1 MLARLF
7 FIIVGSGFGY
17 LIAEDD
23 LIEVNRIVAR
33 INDRVIT
40 WGEIELA
47 MEKLNFSEKE
57 KLQRAREFV
66 DGKIDRL
73 LSQIAFKEKGME
85 LPETYVEQ
93 EYSNKLMSDFNGDRR
108 LFREVLQSNGQS
120 SLEYKEQLKEDIIHM
135 HMLAQR
141 KRSGNEISPQS
152 VEDYYQQNKS
162 DFRVGKRVKLSEI
175 VFSGDK
181 NESGALNSAAQKVY
195 ALIQG
200 GSDFE
205 ELASKNGQSPFIK
218 NSGSWGFFVSQD
230 EIRNDQIRDIA
241 FKLNEGVSSKPF
253 AVNLLERKPDG
264 SVASSGNIA
273 WYILKADK
281 IEPAKNLPIN
291 EVRTEIEGI
300 LARKSELNDQR
311 RWLSRQKRDAY
322 VEVNLP
328 D

>member
-17 LIAEDD
+17 LIAEDE

-57 KLQRAREFV
+57 KLLRAREFV

-135 HMLAQR
+135 HMLGQR
-141 KRSGNEISPQS
+141 KRSGDEISPQS

-181 NESGALNSAAQKVY
+181 NESVTLNSAAQKVY
-195 ALIQG
+195 SLLQE
-200 GSDFE
+200 GSDFK

-241 FKLNEGVSSKPF
+241 FKLNEGVISKPF

-264 SVASSGNIA
+264 SVAPSGNTA
-273 WYILKADK
+273 WYIIKADK

-291 EVRTEIEGI
+291 EVRSEIEGI
-300 LARKSELNDQR
+300 LARNSELNDQR

-322 VEVNLP
+322 VEVSLP

>member
-205 ELASKNGQSPFIK
+205 ELASQNGQSPFIK

-273 WYILKADK
+273 WYIIKADK

>member
-93 EYSNKLMSDFNGDRR
+93 E
-108 LFREVLQSNGQS
+108 
-120 SLEYKEQLKEDIIHM
+120 
-135 HMLAQR
+135 
-141 KRSGNEISPQS
+141 
-152 VEDYYQQNKS
+152 
-162 DFRVGKRVKLSEI
+162 
-175 VFSGDK
+175 
-181 NESGALNSAAQKVY
+181 
-195 ALIQG
+195 
-200 GSDFE
+200 
-205 ELASKNGQSPFIK
+205 
-218 NSGSWGFFVSQD
+218 
-230 EIRNDQIRDIA
+230 
-241 FKLNEGVSSKPF
+241 
-253 AVNLLERKPDG
+253 
-264 SVASSGNIA
+264 
-273 WYILKADK
+273 
-281 IEPAKNLPIN
+281 
-291 EVRTEIEGI
+291 
-300 LARKSELNDQR
+300 
-311 RWLSRQKRDAY
+311 
-322 VEVNLP
+322 
-328 D
+328 

>member
-181 NESGALNSAAQKVY
+181 NESGALNSAARKVY

-205 ELASKNGQSPFIK
+205 ELASQNGQSPFIK

-291 EVRTEIEGI
+291 EVRSEIEGI

>member
-7 FIIVGSGFGY
+7 LIIVGSGFGY

-141 KRSGNEISPQS
+141 KRSGDEISPQS

-181 NESGALNSAAQKVY
+181 NESGSLNSAAQKVY

-205 ELASKNGQSPFIK
+205 ELASRNGQSPFIK

-291 EVRTEIEGI
+291 EVRSEIEGI
-300 LARKSELNDQR
+300 LARKAELNDQR

-322 VEVNLP
+322 IEVNLP

>member
-7 FIIVGSGFGY
+7 FIIIGSGFCY
-17 LIAEDD
+17 LIAEDE
-23 LIEVNRIVAR
+23 LIEINRIVAR
-33 INDRVIT
+33 INDRVVT

-57 KLQRAREFV
+57 KLQRASEFV

-93 EYSNKLMSDFNGDRR
+93 EYSNKLMSNFNGDRR

-120 SLEYKEQLKEDIIHM
+120 TLEYKEQLKEDIIHM

-141 KRSGNEISPQS
+141 KRSGDEISPQS
-152 VEDYYQQNKS
+152 VENYYQENKM
-162 DFRVGKRVKLSEI
+162 DFRVGKRIRLSEI
-175 VFSGDK
+175 VFSGDNK
-181 NESGALNSAAQKVY
+181 QSQDLNSTAQEVY
-195 ALIQG
+195 DLIQQ

-205 ELASKNGQSPFIK
+205 DLASKNGQSPFLK
-218 NSGSWGFFVSQD
+218 NSGSWGFFVSED

-241 FKLNEGVSSKPF
+241 FRLNEGENSKPF
-253 AVNLLERKPDG
+253 AVNLMKKKADG
-264 SVASSGNIA
+264 SVASSQNLA
-273 WYILKADK
+273 WYIIKVDK

-291 EVRTEIEGI
+291 EVRAEIEGI
-300 LARKSELNDQR
+300 LARKAELNDQR

-322 VEVNLP
+322 IEVNLP

>member
-17 LIAEDD
+17 LNAEDD

-291 EVRTEIEGI
+291 EVRSEIEGI

>member
-17 LIAEDD
+17 LNAEDE
-23 LIEVNRIVAR
+23 LIEINRIVAR

-291 EVRTEIEGI
+291 EVRSEIEGI

>member
-17 LIAEDD
+17 LIAEDE

-33 INDRVIT
+33 INDKVIT

-135 HMLAQR
+135 HMLGQR
-141 KRSGNEISPQS
+141 KRSGDEISPQS

-181 NESGALNSAAQKVY
+181 NESVTLNSAAQKVY
-195 ALIQG
+195 ALLQEG
-200 GSDFE
+200 FDFK

-241 FKLNEGVSSKPF
+241 FKLNEGVISKPF

-264 SVASSGNIA
+264 SVAPSGNTA
-273 WYILKADK
+273 LYIIKADK

-291 EVRTEIEGI
+291 EVRSEIEGI
-300 LARKSELNDQR
+300 LARNSELNDQR

-322 VEVNLP
+322 VEVSLP

>member
-7 FIIVGSGFGY
+7 LIIVGSGFGY

-33 INDRVIT
+33 INGRVIT

-108 LFREVLQSNGQS
+108 LFREVLQSNGQP

-141 KRSGNEISPQS
+141 KRSGDEISPQS

-181 NESGALNSAAQKVY
+181 NESGSLNSAAQKVY

-205 ELASKNGQSPFIK
+205 ELASRNGQSPFIK
-218 NSGSWGFFVSQD
+218 NSGNWGFFVSQD

-281 IEPAKNLPIN
+281 IEPVKNLPIN
-291 EVRTEIEGI
+291 EVRSEIEGI
-300 LARKSELNDQR
+300 LARKAELNDQR

-322 VEVNLP
+322 IEVNLP

>member
-7 FIIVGSGFGY
+7 LIIVGSGFGY

-120 SLEYKEQLKEDIIHM
+120 TLEYKEQLKEDIIHM

-141 KRSGNEISPQS
+141 KRSGDEISPQS

-181 NESGALNSAAQKVY
+181 NESGSLNSAAQKVY

-281 IEPAKNLPIN
+281 IEPVKNLPIN
-291 EVRTEIEGI
+291 EVRSEIEGI
-300 LARKSELNDQR
+300 LARKAELNDQR

-322 VEVNLP
+322 IEVNLP

>member
-273 WYILKADK
+273 WYILKADE

-291 EVRTEIEGI
+291 EVRSEIEGI

>member
-241 FKLNEGVSSKPF
+241 FKLNEGASSKPF

-291 EVRTEIEGI
+291 EVRSEIEGI

>member
-17 LIAEDD
+17 LIAEDE

-135 HMLAQR
+135 HMLGQR
-141 KRSGNEISPQS
+141 KRSGDEISPQS

-175 VFSGDK
+175 VFSGNK
-181 NESGALNSAAQKVY
+181 NESVTLNSAAQKVY
-195 ALIQG
+195 ALLQEG
-200 GSDFE
+200 FDFK

-264 SVASSGNIA
+264 SVAPSGNIA
-273 WYILKADK
+273 WYIIKADK

-291 EVRTEIEGI
+291 EVRSEIEGI
-300 LARKSELNDQR
+300 LARNSELNDQR

-322 VEVNLP
+322 VEVSLP

>member
-7 FIIVGSGFGY
+7 LIIVGSGFGY

-120 SLEYKEQLKEDIIHM
+120 TLEYKEQLKEDIIHM

-141 KRSGNEISPQS
+141 KRSGDEISPQS

-181 NESGALNSAAQKVY
+181 NESGSLNSAAQKVY

-205 ELASKNGQSPFIK
+205 ELASRNGQSPFIK

-281 IEPAKNLPIN
+281 IEPVKNLPIN
-291 EVRTEIEGI
+291 EVRSEIEGI
-300 LARKSELNDQR
+300 LARKAELNDQR

-322 VEVNLP
+322 IEVNLP

>member
-205 ELASKNGQSPFIK
+205 ELASQNGQSPFIK

-291 EVRTEIEGI
+291 EVRSEIEGI

>member
-17 LIAEDD
+17 LNAEDD

-205 ELASKNGQSPFIK
+205 ELASQNGQSPFIK

-291 EVRTEIEGI
+291 EVRSEIEGI